1 MRDIIFFDLDGT
13 LTDPALGITNSILHA
28 LEKMERDLPP
38 RESLYRFIGP
48 PLVPAFQEFLGMTEE
63 EANRALTL
71 YREYFSVTGLFE
83 NTPYDGVENALAQ
96 LKNAGCTLVLAT
108 SKPEKFAVRILEH
121 FGLAQY
127 FTKICGAS
135 MDEKRNTKD
144 AVIGYA
150 LDQLGN
156 PDISRVVM
164 VGDRHHDVQGAAVFG
179 IPTLGVLWG
188 YGSRDELNDAGAG
201 TVVADM
207 SEMVQVLLK

>member
-1 MRDIIFFDLDGT
+1 MRDIILFDLDGT

-28 LEKMERDLPP
+28 LGKMGRDLPP

-63 EANRALTL
+63 EANRALVL
-71 YREYFSVTGLFE
+71 YREYFSVHGLFE
-83 NTPYDGVENALAQ
+83 NTPYDGIDAALDQ
-96 LKNAGCTLVLAT
+96 LKEAGCTLVLAT

-121 FGLAQY
+121 FGLARY

-150 LDQLGN
+150 LDLLGN
-156 PDISRVVM
+156 PDGSRVVM
-164 VGDRHHDVQGAAVFG
+164 VGDRHHDVQGAAVLG
-179 IPTLGVLWG
+179 IPTVGVLWG
-188 YGSRDELNDAGAG
+188 YGSRAELEDAGAE
-201 TVVADM
+201 TIAADM
-207 SEMVQVLLK
+207 DEMVKVLLK